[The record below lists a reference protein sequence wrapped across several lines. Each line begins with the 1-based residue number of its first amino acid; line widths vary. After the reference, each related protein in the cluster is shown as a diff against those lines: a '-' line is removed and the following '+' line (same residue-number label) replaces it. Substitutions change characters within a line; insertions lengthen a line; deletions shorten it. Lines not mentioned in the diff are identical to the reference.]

1 VDIIRRVF
9 ADEQQVF
16 ELVFSDPSP
25 QTEDSRK
32 DDIVKE
38 AEGRDHEESCRDL
51 TREQLDLL
59 ILLVKAERST
69 EVRHSCLAQGAC
81 NWVQISSAFQQSC
94 CAVSQSDGKRAAEP
108 FRSYLLSLV
117 LSVHVI

>member
-1 VDIIRRVF
+1 MLYACNASYGFFLGVDIIRRVF

-59 ILLVKAERST
+59 LQLVKAERST
-69 EVRHSCLAQGAC
+69 EVRHSCLAHGVHAPGS
-81 NWVQISSAFQQSC
+81 NLLRLSAVMLRSL
-94 CAVSQSDGKRAAEP
+94 AE
-108 FRSYLLSLV
+108 
-117 LSVHVI
+117 